1 MSTAAH
7 QLKKHKEAINRS
19 SLDIRLEVLVADML
33 TDQINLEDLL
43 ICPAGLFKR
52 RFHKDIEAAYIKE
65 FLGNEQQFLA
75 LEVNRE
81 GIYDM
86 LPQGIFHQ
94 TERTLEREKTGDTV
108 NTIKQQREIEA
119 ESRKFFLPFEQEFF
133 YLRIRLELE
142 ERKYWNE
149 KSDLFLEEL
158 FQRIW
163 EFPEFINKKQL
174 SRLIFLLP
182 KVQEIAGDLEAISS
196 FLSYILEDDIKAR
209 ITTGDL
215 CFEEALVPL
224 LGKAQLGINFIAGD
238 RVADFMPGMEILV
251 RPASPPRLADYL
263 EDGRQ
268 RKVLQ
273 HLLQYAIPM
282 ETNTTIK
289 VLPCVEEMCF
299 LLDSSD
305 HTGRLDYT
313 TYL

>member
-1 MSTAAH
+1 MSIKVQ

-19 SLDIRLEVLVADML
+19 ALDVRLEVLVADML
-33 TDQINLEDLL
+33 ADQVHLEDIL

-52 RFHKDIEAAYIKE
+52 RFHKDIEGASIKE
-65 FLGNEQQFLA
+65 FLGNDQQYLA

-94 TERTLEREKTGDTV
+94 TERTLAKEKTGDTV
-108 NTIKQQREIEA
+108 NMIKLQRVIEA

-163 EFPEFINKKQL
+163 SFPEFMLKKQL
-174 SRLIFLLP
+174 SQLIFLLP
-182 KVQEIAGDLEAISS
+182 KVQEIAGDLEAIST
-196 FLSYILEDDIKAR
+196 FLTYILEDEVKAA
-209 ITTGDL
+209 IVTSDL
-215 CFEEALVPL
+215 CFDEGLVPL
-224 LGKAQLGINFIAGD
+224 LGKAQLGINFIAGNH
-238 RVADFMPGMEILV
+238 VADFIPGMEIIV
-251 RPASPPRLADYL
+251 RPTSPERISDYL

-273 HLLQYAIPM
+273 HLLNYVVPM

-289 VLPCVEEMCF
+289 VLPGVGAMYFE
-299 LLDSSD
+299 LD
-305 HTGRLDYT
+305 TTAYNGRLDYT